1 MRKGDHWLYP
11 RVGRI
16 GLIPIGSVESCKR
29 MQLLCAMTRPN
40 VVLEDDGDFG
50 LNNFEMIV

>member
-1 MRKGDHWLYP
+1 MYP

-29 MQLLCAMTRPN
+29 MQLLCAMTRLN